1 MATPVAA
8 ATGGAVNSRSRY
20 WLVPVAR
27 AAVAAVAAV
36 VITFNGNHS
45 PWLGLSVFGGFAV
58 LTALI
63 EIVLGSAR
71 LAADRVSR
79 RTFFAQAIIT
89 LAAGV
94 VALALAPNSSL
105 PAFYAIVI
113 VWALLT
119 GALELY
125 SGFRLRRRSPLARDW
140 TTIGG
145 LTVLLAV
152 AFLLVPPGLDHQ
164 FTGPDGIDRS
174 LTASIV
180 TVGIFGAYAAIGAVL
195 LVIGGFS
202 LKWGTDESGRV
213 PPETEAR
220 P

>member
-8 ATGGAVNSRSRY
+8 APGGAVIPRSRY
-20 WLVPVAR
+20 WPVPVAR

-58 LTALI
+58 LTALVLI
-63 EIVLGSAR
+63 LLGSR
-71 LAADRVSR
+71 PLAADRVSQ
-79 RTFFAQAIIT
+79 RTFVAQAVVT
-89 LAAGV
+89 LLAGV
-94 VALALAPNSSL
+94 VSLALAPTAGL

-113 VWALLT
+113 LWALLA

-125 SGFRLRRRSPLARDW
+125 SGFRLRGRSPFARDW
-140 TTIGG
+140 MTVGG

-152 AFLLVPPGLDHQ
+152 AFLLVPPGFDQQ

-180 TVGIFGAYAAIGAVL
+180 TVGIFGAYAAIVAVL

-202 LKWGTDESGRV
+202 LKWGADESGRV
-213 PPETEAR
+213 SAERESHS
-220 P
+220 